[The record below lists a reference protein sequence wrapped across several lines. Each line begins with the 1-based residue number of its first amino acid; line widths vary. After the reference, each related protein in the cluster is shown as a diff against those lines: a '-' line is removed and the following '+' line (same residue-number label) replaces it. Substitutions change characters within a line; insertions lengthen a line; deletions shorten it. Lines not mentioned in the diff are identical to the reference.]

1 MMGHYTAYLKTVREP
16 PRAARFQ
23 VSTSHSMSTTH
34 IKPPLDNPEDMFDS
48 MSPMLVSGLI
58 DVPPTVGM
66 PLFGVRARHCNCIS
80 GNSSY

>member
-34 IKPPLDNPEDMFDS
+34 IKPALDNPEDMFGS
-48 MSPMLVSGLI
+48 MSPHAGERTHRHAISREVAFI
-58 DVPPTVGM
+58 R
-66 PLFGVRARHCNCIS
+66 PLNMS
-80 GNSSY
+80 L